1 MDRLKGKV
9 AVITGASAGIGEGTA
24 ELFAKEG
31 ATVVLTARRVDRLD
45 ALAEKI
51 KKAGGKALVVP
62 GDVTEVA
69 DVRNVIEQ
77 TIKTFGKILSH
88 VPNVAG
94 ATILSNGEVAVI
106 LHAPDLVKYG
116 LALTGKTVPMALER
130 TATAEELDK
139 PILVVEDAL
148 STARREDWSLE
159 TFLHHLLEQEM
170 AGRRERRITRL
181 TKAAHFPP
189 GKTLQTFKQ
198 KRLPLRIRRQIPQL
212 CAGEFIDRADNIL
225 VFGLPGTGKTH
236 LVTALGYEWVQRN
249 YSVLFIPTF
258 KLVGGLLR
266 AKRDYELER
275 ELRRLDRFQVVILDD
290 LGYVQQSR
298 EEMEVLFTFLAERY
312 ERRSVVITSNLV
324 FSEWDQIF
332 KDPLTTAAAIDRV
345 VHHSIIIEFGREMK
359 SVRAE
364 EAARRNGIR
373 LVALMPPRMPRVD
386 LSAWAFLVVADVH
399 F

>member
-1 MDRLKGKV
+1 VALDAITAYCKTLRLPTIAQV
-9 AVITGASAGIGEGTA
+9 AE
-24 ELFAKEG
+24 
-31 ATVVLTARRVDRLD
+31 D
-45 ALAEKI
+45 ALA
-51 KKAGGKALVVP
+51 
-62 GDVTEVA
+62 
-69 DVRNVIEQ
+69 
-77 TIKTFGKILSH
+77 
-88 VPNVAG
+88 
-94 ATILSNGEVAVI
+94 
-106 LHAPDLVKYG
+106 
-116 LALTGKTVPMALER
+116 
-130 TATAEELDK
+130 TAQ
-139 PILVVEDAL
+139 
-148 STARREDWSLE
+148 REDWPLE
-159 TFLHHLLEQEM
+159 TFLQHLLEQEM

-181 TKAAHFPP
+181 LKAAHFPP
-189 GKTLQTFKQ
+189 GKTLETFDQ
-198 KRLPLRIRRQIPQL
+198 RRLPLRIRRQVPQL
-212 CAGEFIDRADNIL
+212 CQGEFIERAENIL

-236 LVTALGYEWVQRN
+236 LVAALGFEWVQRS

-312 ERRSVVITSNLV
+312 ERRSVVVTSNLV

-345 VHHSIIIEFGREMK
+345 VHHSLIVEFGREMK

-373 LVALMPPRMPRVD
+373 LGGSDAAQD
-386 LSAWAFLVVADVH
+386 AEK
-399 F
+399 